1 MGWLRQVE
9 KCFQLA
15 DTPMDK
21 RVKFAEVF
29 LTGKADHWLRSSGI
43 NTNSITWAEFVV
55 LIINRFAAETS
66 FELIDNFRNMNQTG
80 TVMA

>member
-29 LTGKADHWLRSSGI
+29 LTGKVDHWLRSSGI
-43 NTNSITWAEFVV
+43 NTNSIT
-55 LIINRFAAETS
+55 
-66 FELIDNFRNMNQTG
+66 
-80 TVMA
+80 

>member
-1 MGWLRQVE
+1 MEFPKIDGENPMGWLRQVQ

-29 LTGKADHWLRSSGI
+29 LTGKADH
-43 NTNSITWAEFVV
+43 
-55 LIINRFAAETS
+55 
-66 FELIDNFRNMNQTG
+66 
-80 TVMA
+80 